1 MLKMIGKGSIAS
13 VISILSA
20 TVAVGGEC
28 DAFVA
33 EADAFEGLVPKF
45 NEDGTIRSLSMYGE
59 GTFLVPKR
67 SLISEARQ
75 EAQDAARKAFSEF
88 MRTDFDAE
96 RVASKMIETIENTDN
111 KGNTSGSVEE
121 IKTSLNIARS
131 STSGAQSGV
140 VKLDECVDTEGNFVL
155 VRMGWKPEMSEAAAD
170 TRATINSEIARG
182 EAGET
187 ASDKDSDKIKE
198 ADGYRKKSSLAD
210 DF

>member
-1 MLKMIGKGSIAS
+1 MLKMIGKGLIAS
-13 VISILSA
+13 VISLLSA
-20 TVAVGGEC
+20 NTAVGGEC

-33 EADAFEGLVPKF
+33 EADSFEGLVPKF
-45 NEDGTIRSLSMYGE
+45 NEDDTIRSLSMYGE

-88 MRTDFDAE
+88 MRSDFDAE

-121 IKTSLNIARS
+121 IKTSLNTARS

-170 TRATINSEIARG
+170 ARAP
-182 EAGET
+182 
-187 ASDKDSDKIKE
+187 
-198 ADGYRKKSSLAD
+198 
-210 DF
+210 

>member
-1 MLKMIGKGSIAS
+1 
-13 VISILSA
+13 
-20 TVAVGGEC
+20 
-28 DAFVA
+28 
-33 EADAFEGLVPKF
+33 VPKF

-96 RVASKMIETIENTDN
+96 RVASKMIEQIENTDN

-170 TRATINSEIARG
+170 ARATINSEIARG
-182 EAGET
+182 EAGEA
-187 ASDKDSDKIKE
+187 ASDKGSDKIKE
-198 ADGYRKKSSLAD
+198 ADGYRKKSSMAD

>member
-1 MLKMIGKGSIAS
+1 MLTMIGKGLIAL
-13 VISILSA
+13 VISLLSA
-20 TVAVGGEC
+20 NAAFGGEC

-59 GTFLVPKR
+59 GTFLVPKL

-88 MRTDFDAE
+88 MRNNFDAE

-111 KGNTSGSVEE
+111 KGNSSGSVEE

-170 TRATINSEIARG
+170 ARATINSEIAKG

-187 ASDKDSDKIKE
+187 ASDRDSVKIKE